1 MEDKKEKMHPFFKL
15 LTILFIIFT
24 SFYIALI
31 SGYYPSRVEKKAIY
45 TSKKID
51 EFESD
56 IKNKDNVIQNNG
68 YLNKEE
74 DYSNFITKTGNV
86 LTYSVGKLIDETSKG
101 VKEVFKIL
109 FW

>member
-15 LTILFIIFT
+15 LVILFIIFS

-31 SGYYPSRVEKKAIY
+31 SGYYPSRVQKKAIY

-51 EFESD
+51 EFEAD
-56 IKNKDNVIQNNG
+56 IKDQNKVITNDG
-68 YLNKEE
+68 YVNKGE
-74 DYSNFITKTGNV
+74 DYSNFVTKTGNA
-86 LTYSVGKLIDETSKG
+86 LTYSVGKLIDEGSKG
-101 VKEVFKIL
+101 VKEVIKIL